1 MAVLMPRSVPQRV
14 RVAPPPPD
22 APLTVDGPGQ
32 PGSGAV
38 AGRRGGGGAAP
49 APRRPAGARR
59 RRSILAP
66 GAPHGEARIR
76 CVRRRFGLALG
87 LLLAGLALLVAGPFD
102 LGAVRVA
109 GVSLLWWY
117 GGAVAPV
124 LAALLTLALVPSGR
138 SPRR

>member
-1 MAVLMPRSVPQRV
+1 
-14 RVAPPPPD
+14 
-22 APLTVDGPGQ
+22 
-32 PGSGAV
+32 
-38 AGRRGGGGAAP
+38 
-49 APRRPAGARR
+49 
-59 RRSILAP
+59 
-66 GAPHGEARIR
+66 
-76 CVRRRFGLALG
+76 VRRRFGLALG
-87 LLLAGLALLVAGPFD
+87 LLLAGLALLAVGPFD

>member
-1 MAVLMPRSVPQRV
+1 MPRSVPQPV
-14 RVAPPPPD
+14 RVEPPPAARLPAD
-22 APLTVDGPGQ
+22 AW
-32 PGSGAV
+32 
-38 AGRRGGGGAAP
+38 
-49 APRRPAGARR
+49 R

-66 GAPHGEARIR
+66 GAPDGEARIR

-124 LAALLTLALVPSGR
+124 LAALLTLALFPSGR

>member
-14 RVAPPPPD
+14 RAGTPPP
-22 APLTVDGPGQ
+22 ARL
-32 PGSGAV
+32 
-38 AGRRGGGGAAP
+38 P
-49 APRRPAGARR
+49 AEEWR

-66 GAPHGEARIR
+66 GAPDGEARIR

-87 LLLAGLALLVAGPFD
+87 LVLAGLALLVAGPFD

-124 LAALLTLALVPSGR
+124 LAALLTLALFPSGR

>member
-1 MAVLMPRSVPQRV
+1 MAVLTLRSVPQRV
-14 RVAPPPPD
+14 RGGTPPP
-22 APLTVDGPGQ
+22 ARL
-32 PGSGAV
+32 
-38 AGRRGGGGAAP
+38 P
-49 APRRPAGARR
+49 AEEWR

-66 GAPHGEARIR
+66 GTPHGEARIR

-124 LAALLTLALVPSGR
+124 LAALLTLALFPSGR